1 MAHKHKHKKVQA
13 MTKVTE
19 KKMTSGERLKELL
32 VFQVKLLADAGRD
45 LLLSPIAIICTIM
58 DAVSNSSKEKS
69 YFEKLMSFGR
79 KTDHHINLF
88 KHTPVNQG
96 KVETVDDAAQY
107 LEETLLKELKAG
119 GLTEKGYTAVKEVL
133 KKAAKKASP
142 NPGNK

>member
-1 MAHKHKHKKVQA
+1 MTSKQKKVQA

-45 LLLSPIAIICTIM
+45 LLLSPVAIICSVM
-58 DAVSNSSKEKS
+58 DAISDSPKDKS

-88 KHTPVNQG
+88 KHIPVNQG

-119 GLTEKGYTAVKEVL
+119 GLTEKGYNAVKEAL
-133 KKAAKKASP
+133 KKHFSMDMSGQK
-142 NPGNK
+142 NKS